1 MLAERHGGRLR
12 TDSKVSA
19 SITDIRIGT
28 ERVVVAVPTTY
39 MNESGRAVS
48 SLVRRYDIAGPERL
62 VVIHD
67 ELDLPSGR
75 VKIKS
80 GGGIAG
86 HNGLRSIKTH
96 LSGSDFTRIRLGVD
110 KPPGGA
116 QQGAD
121 WVLSKIPKSARPVLD
136 AACLRACEAVE
147 LIAEGGVQHAMAQIN
162 AESTP

>member
-1 MLAERHGGRLR
+1 M
-12 TDSKVSA
+12 SA
-19 SITDIRIGT
+19 SVAEIRIG
-28 ERVVVAVPTTY
+28 EGRVVVAIPMTY

-48 SLVRRYDIAGPERL
+48 SLLRRYDVGTVENL
-62 VVIHD
+62 VVLHD

-80 GGGIAG
+80 GGGLAG
-86 HNGLRSIKTH
+86 HNGLRSIHQH
-96 LSGSDFTRIRLGVD
+96 LSSGGFTRIRLGVD

-121 WVLSKIPKSARPVLD
+121 WVLAKVPKSARPTFE

-147 LIAEGGVQHAMAQIN
+147 LIVEGGVQHAMAQIN
-162 AESTP
+162 AADPS